1 MKINIVENGI
11 YIDIEV
17 TEDLDVRLLHIGS
30 RKSTAESKARA
41 ADEKAQKYRLV
52 EIHET
57 GMNQYIH
64 HGRKHTGS
72 CPGNLLKYDSHKDY
86 RNSFGRKLEIIQQY
100 NGLFVVSHIQ
110 FYDGISV
117 IRSWTDVSNKSNEN
131 HPIEYVSSFAM
142 TGLPSLPEEQRDKGV
157 IVHIPHSTWYGEAQ
171 WKSYGINELGY
182 DVVNDKLTGSSV
194 KRISCSST
202 GTWASSEHLPMGS
215 FENAIIGSTITW
227 QIETSGSWYWEI
239 SDIEEA
245 LYLNI
250 SGPTYQESH
259 FLKVLKPRDTFH
271 SVECAVA
278 FVNGDF
284 EKSIQELTKY
294 RRRIRR
300 KNPDNENPSVIFND
314 YMNCL
319 FGDPTTEKLIPL
331 IDAACEAGCKYF
343 CIDCGWYS
351 DGYWWDGVGE
361 WLPSEMRFP
370 GGIKEPLDY
379 IRSKGMIPGLW
390 LEIEVMGI
398 KCPLVKKVPEDW
410 FFQRNGRPVIS
421 EGRYQLD
428 FRNPEV
434 VRHADS
440 VIKRLVEEYGVGYI
454 KMDYNINAGPGTEKD
469 ADSPGDGLLQHNRA
483 YLKWLDGIFEK
494 YPDLVIENCG
504 SGGMRME
511 YSLLSRHS
519 IQSVTDQT
527 DYLKMAAIAANTMTA
542 VTPEQA
548 AIWSYPLR
556 DGDGEEAIFN
566 MVNAILLRIHQSG
579 HLAEMSDER
588 MKYIKEGISYH
599 KKISKELKEGL
610 PFWPLGL
617 ASFSDENVCVGIE
630 CKNKLYVAVWKV
642 RGAPKPVKIHIKQA
656 AGKKANVRCA
666 YPVDAPV
673 SFTWNDRDSSLTATL
688 NPKTARVFEIETI

>member
-1 MKINIVENGI
+1 MKISLVENGI
-11 YIDIEV
+11 YIEIEV

-30 RKSTAESKARA
+30 KEGALPEGES
-41 ADEKAQKYRLV
+41 AQKYRLV

-57 GMNQYIH
+57 GMNQYVH
-64 HGRKHTGS
+64 HGSKHIGS
-72 CPGNLLKYDSHKDY
+72 CPGNLLKYVSHRDY
-86 RNSFGRKLEIIQQY
+86 RNSFGRKLEIEQQHG
-100 NGLFVVSHIQ
+100 GLHVVSHMQ

-117 IRSWTDVSNKSNEN
+117 IRSWTEVINNSGEN
-131 HPIEYVSSFAM
+131 HPIEYISSFAM
-142 TGLPSLPEEQRDKGV
+142 TGLPSLSKEQRDKGIRV
-157 IVHIPHSTWYGEAQ
+157 YIPHSTWYGEAQ
-171 WKSYGINELGY
+171 WKSYSINELGY
-182 DVVNDKLTGSSV
+182 DVVNDKLTRSSV
-194 KRISCSST
+194 KRICCSST
-202 GTWASSEHLPMGS
+202 GTWASSEYLPMGS
-215 FENAIIGSTITW
+215 FENILLGSTITW
-227 QIETSGSWYWEI
+227 QIETSGSWHWEI

-250 SGPTYQESH
+250 SGPTFQENH
-259 FLKVLKPRDTFH
+259 FLKVLKPSESFS

-331 IDAACEAGCKYF
+331 IDAAAEAGCRYF

-361 WLPSEMRFP
+361 WLPSEARFP

-398 KCPLVKKVPEDW
+398 NCPLVKKVPKDW

-428 FRNPEV
+428 FRNPDV

-454 KMDYNINAGPGTEKD
+454 KMDYNINAGPGTEID

-483 YLKWLDGIFEK
+483 YLRWLDSVFER

-504 SGGMRME
+504 SGGMRMT

-527 DYLKMAAIAANTMTA
+527 DYLKMAAIAANVMTA

-556 DGDGEEAIFN
+556 DGDAEEAIFN

-579 HLAEMSDER
+579 HLAEMSEER
-588 MKYIKEGISYH
+588 MKYIKEGILYH
-599 KKISKELKEGL
+599 KKICSELKEGL

-642 RGAPKPVKIHIKQA
+642 RGTMKPVKIHIRQA
-656 AGKKANVRCA
+656 EGKKANVRCG
-666 YPVDAPV
+666 YPENAPV
-673 SFTWNDRDSSLTATL
+673 SFMWDDCEKNLTVAL
-688 NPKTARVFEIETI
+688 EPKTARIFEIEIT